1 MLEVNGQLKTDYYFL
16 KGLTKQCFEMAEE
29 IDQMNL
35 SELLKM
41 EVWEYNHWVGYFMH
55 EREEQET
62 ASMAGKQGKYR

>member
-1 MLEVNGQLKTDYYFL
+1 
-16 KGLTKQCFEMAEE
+16 
-29 IDQMNL
+29 
-35 SELLKM
+35 M